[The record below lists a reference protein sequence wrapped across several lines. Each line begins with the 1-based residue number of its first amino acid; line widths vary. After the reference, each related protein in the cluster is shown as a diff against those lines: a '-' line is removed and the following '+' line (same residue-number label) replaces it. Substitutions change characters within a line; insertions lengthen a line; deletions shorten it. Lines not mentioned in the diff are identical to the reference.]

1 MKIAEALA
9 LRADLQKHL
18 EQLKQRLVKNARI
31 QEGDRPEEDPVE
43 LQSELEKSAAARSTT
58 VLSALAALDLEMVIR
73 PRTKSSAKD
82 IEAIF

>member
-1 MKIAEALA
+1 MIIMETIA
-9 LRADLQKHL
+9 RTPLQLGSHIRQRRRQL
-18 EQLKQRLVKNARI
+18 GLTQEQLADKIGVRQRTI
-31 QEGDRPEEDPVE
+31 
-43 LQSELEKSAAARSTT
+43 SELEKSATARSTT